1 MYYQNM
7 MDWGWVS
14 NMWFYMILGMGI
26 VLLIVIILIFRLTRR
41 NHQDD
46 SSQPRSRGNH
56 HIEEKIKPQ
65 AQINQRSVSSGAVED
80 INQKITF
87 FCHICGEKLDDRT
100 LKICPYCGSEISDSK

>member
-26 VLLIVIILIFRLTRR
+26 VLLIVIILIFKLTRR
-41 NHQDD
+41 NHHND
-46 SSQPRSRGNH
+46 
-56 HIEEKIKPQ
+56 EKIKTRT
-65 AQINQRSVSSGAVED
+65 QINQRSVSPGVVED
-80 INQKITF
+80 INQKISF

>member
-7 MDWGWVS
+7 MDWGWAS

-41 NHQDD
+41 NHRDD
-46 SSQPRSRGNH
+46 SRQVRSQADH
-56 HIEEKIKPQ
+56 HIEEKIKTQ
-65 AQINQRSVSSGAVED
+65 AQINQNSVSPGAVED

-100 LKICPYCGSEISDSK
+100 LKYCPYCGSEI

>member
-26 VLLIVIILIFRLTRR
+26 VLLIVIILIFKLTRR
-41 NHQDD
+41 NHQDN
-46 SSQPRSRGNH
+46 SSQVRSGGNH
-56 HIEEKIKPQ
+56 HIKEKIRTQ
-65 AQINQRSVSSGAVED
+65 AQINQRSGSHGAAED
-80 INQKITF
+80 INQKIPL
-87 FCHICGEKLDDRT
+87 FCHICGEKLEDRA